1 MHWAYSIHSQ
11 LQPWTLANGHSN
23 LWISTD
29 TDLLLWAEQRA
40 IGKTG
45 SHCPNSQHSEPFLV
59 GWRAGVLEYV
69 HYHRVWFWAT
79 SRGIQWISVAA
90 ALMLRYQRKTNIVK
104 DRQEKRQSCFNWVC
118 CVRQTLL
125 KTRYQK
131 SYRSLS
137 FITFAHCHVT

>member
-1 MHWAYSIHSQ
+1 MDIGQWPFKSMDIYWYWFTPLGRTKGPLVKQ
-11 LQPWTLANGHSN
+11 G
-23 LWISTD
+23 
-29 TDLLLWAEQRA
+29 A
-40 IGKTG
+40 IVPTR
-45 SHCPNSQHSEPFLV
+45 SHSEPFLV
-59 GWRAGVLEYV
+59 AWRAGVLGYV

-79 SRGIQWISVAA
+79 SRGIEWISVAA

-118 CVRQTLL
+118 CVRPTLL